1 MEQIIPIEEV
11 ANQRLSVLVN
21 AFTLFSKNLL
31 EEGLD
36 LEKVKAASDR
46 TWGALG
52 MEAGKQIKALF
63 ADAPIQ
69 DAVFTSGS
77 IASAIHG
84 MQVKEEKE
92 ESQKRVEVE
101 KCPWHDAAEAFNMPK
116 KWRFCTSGHEA
127 FSTNMLNEISP
138 SATFGMSKN
147 LPSGDA
153 ICKETVTV

>member
-11 ANQRLSVLVN
+11 ANQRLNVLVN
-21 AFTLFSKNLL
+21 AYTLFSKNLL
-31 EEGLD
+31 EEGIDLD
-36 LEKVKAASDR
+36 KVKAASDR

-52 MEAGKQIKALF
+52 IEAGKQIKALF

-69 DAVFTSGS
+69 DAIFTSGS

-84 MQVKEEKE
+84 MQIKEEKK

-101 KCPWHDAAEAFNMPK
+101 KCPWHDAAEALNMPK
-116 KWRFCTSGHEA
+116 EWRFCASGHKA
-127 FSTNMLNEISP
+127 FSTNMLKEISP
-138 SATFGMSKN
+138 SANFEMTKD

-153 ICKETVTV
+153 ICEESVTV